1 MLEFLIE
8 ARAYIYFVV
17 TILLVIFLYSY
28 IYYMYSAQQSG
39 KKDYEK
45 YARLALDD
53 DILDTPIEPKQ
64 TNKDKGDK

>member
-8 ARAYIYFVV
+8 ARAYIYLIT

-28 IYYMYSAQQSG
+28 IYHMYSAQRKG
-39 KKDYEK
+39 EKDYEK

-53 DILDTPIEPKQ
+53 GILDTPIELRRTK
-64 TNKDKGDK
+64 KDKGE

>member
-8 ARAYIYFVV
+8 ARAYIYLIT

-28 IYYMYSAQQSG
+28 IYHMYSMQRSG

-53 DILDTPIEPKQ
+53 GILDTPIELRRTK
-64 TNKDKGDK
+64 KDKGE

>member
-8 ARAYIYFVV
+8 ARAYIYFIV

-28 IYYMYSAQQSG
+28 IYYMYSAQKSG

-53 DILDTPIEPKQ
+53 SILDAPIELRQ
-64 TNKDKGDK
+64 TNKDKGE